1 MAATRLATLRTAFDQ
16 MVVSVEFKAE
26 AEKLHADVTP
36 MGGADLQKIV
46 AATAQTP
53 PAVIARMN
61 KAMQAAEK

>member
-1 MAATRLATLRTAFDQ
+1 